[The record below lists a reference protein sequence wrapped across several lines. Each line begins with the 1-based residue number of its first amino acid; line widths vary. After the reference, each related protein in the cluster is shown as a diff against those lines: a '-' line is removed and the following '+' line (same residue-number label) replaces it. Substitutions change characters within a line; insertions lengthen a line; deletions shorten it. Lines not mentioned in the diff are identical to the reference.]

1 MSPVMGMEATVEVAM
16 EEGVMVVEE
25 EEVVVVADYL
35 VVEEEEEEEADYLE
49 EAYPEGLVYCI
60 HT

>member
-25 EEVVVVADYL
+25 EEGVVVAE
-35 VVEEEEEEEADYLE
+35 VMVEAVEEAAEKAN
-49 EAYPEGLVYCI
+49 VI
-60 HT
+60 